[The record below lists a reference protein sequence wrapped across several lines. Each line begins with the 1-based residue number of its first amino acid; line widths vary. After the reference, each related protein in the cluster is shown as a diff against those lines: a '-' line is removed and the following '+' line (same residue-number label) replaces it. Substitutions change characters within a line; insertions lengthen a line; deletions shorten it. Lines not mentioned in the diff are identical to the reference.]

1 MIVIVAKD
9 RKKLSNMWPEY
20 TELLEV
26 MRKNYELGHQLSNEA
41 WKQYSET
48 WQKSVDLD
56 PDIQKKISYGWK
68 NFSYEAGLE
77 QMRRFSEMWE
87 NTLKLSSLDAMKA
100 YSSYWQKFWFASTP
114 DQFKAYSKALEKFTE
129 HQNKFKKEKLGT

>member
-1 MIVIVAKD
+1 
-9 RKKLSNMWPEY
+9 
-20 TELLEV
+20 
-26 MRKNYELGHQLSNEA
+26 
-41 WKQYSET
+41 
-48 WQKSVDLD
+48 
-56 PDIQKKISYGWK
+56 
-68 NFSYEAGLE
+68 
-77 QMRRFSEMWE
+77 MRRFSEMWE